1 MSEKLL
7 QRVWTN
13 FPGGGSRLQIL
24 QAVAEAANEQGNCYP
39 SLAQLAAAARMSRS
53 NAWRA
58 LKRLRQERW
67 IVADRVLGRGGV
79 LILQLNLPKL
89 GRSLRDSPTPEGA
102 AAAKRLTRACGEPS
116 TGPLR

>member
-24 QAVAEAANEQGNCYP
+24 LAVAEAANDQGNCYP

-53 NAWRA
+53 SAWRA
-58 LKRLRQERW
+58 LRRLRQERW
-67 IVADRVLGRGGV
+67 VVTDRILGRRGV
-79 LILQLNLPKL
+79 LILQLDLSL
-89 GRSLRDSPTPEGA
+89 LSRSAREDEGT
-102 AAAKRLTRACGEPS
+102 KRLTRR
-116 TGPLR
+116 TGCHRSSQSRATR